1 MADGL
6 YNEPRKWSLEEIDE
20 LLRDSG
26 IVSDES
32 ESEKAE
38 ETVSQKKAESVD
50 PRPTYNENAEHK
62 IKTKNVEKSD
72 ADKKTRVFG
81 TLESDKYRER
91 FLNRP
96 VQNLEKTAEHA
107 IVSEN
112 EPFERGGF
120 IKREGVFKNTVELQ
134 PIPTIVSDELLNE
147 EQEQAAADGNTRTVG
162 LRSLAVTNGNAH
174 ETELPEEDDSQLT
187 FEGFN
192 EGADVPV
199 VDEAEVE
206 EELIKKR
213 REKAAEF
220 VLSNEI
226 SDSTEESDS
235 GKYGIDEYRSVNDK
249 FKVSYF
255 LKKKRTAALLG
266 TVSGGLCVLLLLII
280 SVLASLSKFNEMVL
294 LSLNIV
300 FSALS
305 VFSCR
310 KNFADGIKGAFTFK
324 FNRNSGAS
332 LAALVSFIY
341 GVVLFFKVAPFES
354 GLHMYSAAALL
365 PLTLCSAADF
375 LEYGRI
381 KKNFSGISEN
391 ELYSIGDIDKEDT
404 AFEIGRGLLLDEP
417 QILSSQKTLF
427 PGKFLEYSSKYY
439 PADDVNKRTVPIVFA
454 ASFIIAAVTLL
465 IDKDIFYSVAALS
478 AAFCVGVP
486 YSSFFAD
493 ALSIKRASKELKTR
507 GGIISGWES
516 FRECSSSNAVAVD
529 ANDIF
534 DGQSGNIHGIRTYH
548 SMSPDEAILDTAALA
563 VASKGPLGELFKRV
577 VLGRTELL
585 PEADTL
591 VYEDKLGLSAWL
603 RNRRVLVGS
612 EDLLRNHN
620 VEVPDKS
627 TYSHFLHDGRYP
639 LFLAIEG
646 KLAAMFIVSYGVNEK
661 NAERLRAIEKS
672 GLSILVRSDD
682 ANITDEMLS
691 AALGVPQSG
700 IKVLSAVSSDILDTY
715 KKEVRSAAK
724 ASLMHGECEGSFLEC
739 VKVALSLGKAKHLTG
754 IIQAGACGVGIAIV
768 ASLAFVSGIRTLSC
782 AQLVITQLVFTL
794 ISALASKVK

>member
-26 IVSDES
+26 IVTDAKED
-32 ESEKAE
+32 EKAPE
-38 ETVSQKKAESVD
+38 PVSQKKAESVD

-107 IVSEN
+107 IVSET
-112 EPFERGGF
+112 EPYERGGF

-134 PIPTIVSDELLNE
+134 PIPTIVSDELLGE
-147 EQEQAAADGNTRTVG
+147 EQALADGNTRTVG

-174 ETELPEEDDSQLT
+174 ETELPDEDDSQLT

-206 EELIKKR
+206 EELLKKR

-226 SDSTEESDS
+226 SDSTDDSDS
-235 GKYGIDEYRSVNDK
+235 GRYGIDEYRSVNDK

-255 LKKKRTAALLG
+255 LKKKRTSALFGTAA
-266 TVSGGLCVLLLLII
+266 GGVCVLILLLLSLI
-280 SVLASLSKFNEMVL
+280 ASASKVNPIVL
-294 LSLNIV
+294 LSLNIIL
-300 FSALS
+300 SAVSL
-305 VFSCR
+305 VACR
-310 KNFADGIKGAFTFK
+310 NNFADGLKGAFTFK
-324 FNRNSGAS
+324 FNRNSGAA
-332 LAALVSFIY
+332 LAALVSVIY
-341 GVVLFFKVAPFES
+341 GVVLFFKTSPFES
-354 GLHMYSAAALL
+354 GLHLYSAAALL

-381 KKNFSGISEN
+381 KKNFSKISEN
-391 ELYSIGDIDKEDT
+391 ELYSVGDIDKEDT
-404 AFEIGRGLLLDEP
+404 AFEIGRGLLLDDP

-427 PGKFLEYSSKYY
+427 PGRFLECSSKYY
-439 PADDVNKRTVPIVFA
+439 PSDDVNKRTVPIVFA
-454 ASFIIAAVTLL
+454 ASFIIAALTLL
-465 IDKDIFYSVAALS
+465 LSKDIFYSVAALS
-478 AAFCVGVP
+478 ASLCVGVP
-486 YSSFFAD
+486 YSSFISD
-493 ALSIKRASKELKTR
+493 ALSIGKATKTLNSR

-516 FRECSSSNAVAVD
+516 YRECSQSNAVAVD

-548 SMSPDEAILDTAALA
+548 SMSPDEAILDTAALT
-563 VASKGPLGELFKRV
+563 VASNGPLGELFKRV

-620 VEVPDKS
+620 VEVPEKS
-627 TYSHFLHDGRYP
+627 TYSALLHDGRYP

-682 ANITDEMLS
+682 ANITDEMLA

-700 IKVLSAVSSDILDTY
+700 IKVLSAVSSDILNTY

-724 ASLMHGECEGSFLEC
+724 ASLMHGEREGSFLEC
-739 VKVALSLGKAKHLTG
+739 VKSALSLGKAKHLTG
-754 IIQAGACGVGIAIV
+754 IIQAGACGVGVAIV
-768 ASLAFVSGIRTLSC
+768 ASLALVSGISTLSC
-782 AQLVITQLVFTL
+782 AQLVITQLVFTA
-794 ISALASKVK
+794 ISSVAARLK